1 MTLPVVRSPWQR
13 TTDKENIMRRVA
25 WLTGLLLFVAP
36 LPAADKGTVVEVDGL
51 RSESPKAWKEEAPAN
66 KMRYA
71 QFKIPGTGGDA
82 ELVIFK
88 GLGGGANANVER
100 WKKQFVPPEGKKID
114 DVCKVEKIKFGPSE
128 AVSVDISGTY
138 VFKNPPFDP
147 NAKEER
153 KADYRMLAIYIDGKN
168 DVWQIKL
175 TGPAKTVEAQKKA
188 FDDWIKNFK

>member
-1 MTLPVVRSPWQR
+1 M
-13 TTDKENIMRRVA
+13 ENTMRRFA
-25 WLTGLLLFVAP
+25 WLTGLLFVAAP
-36 LPAADKGTVVEVDGL
+36 LPAADKGTVVDVDGL
-51 RSESPKAWKEEAPAN
+51 RSEAPKAWKEEAPAN

-88 GLGGGANANVER
+88 GLGGGARANVDR

-114 DVCKVEKIKFGPSE
+114 DVCTVTDIKFGTSA

-153 KADYRMLAIYIDGKN
+153 RPDYRMLAIYIDGKN

-188 FDDWIKNFK
+188 FDEWIKAFK